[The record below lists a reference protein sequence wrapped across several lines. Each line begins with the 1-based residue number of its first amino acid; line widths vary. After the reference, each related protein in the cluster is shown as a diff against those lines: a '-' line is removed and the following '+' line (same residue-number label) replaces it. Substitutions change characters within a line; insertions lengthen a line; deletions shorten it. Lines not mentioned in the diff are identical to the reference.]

1 MSASRKLR
9 RRKDRD
15 RIVVLIPLPLSEDIQ
30 PWEYELLAPHL
41 QAMLEAV
48 LKEPQAPDD
57 DEQGQT

>member
-1 MSASRKLR
+1 MSASRKFR
-9 RRKDRD
+9 RRKDRE
-15 RIVVLIPLPLSEDIQ
+15 RIVVLIPLPLPEDIQ